1 MAPKRRRILT
11 GIKPTG
17 DLHVGNYSGALKPII
32 EFSQDPQNEVF
43 FLCVDWHGLTNR
55 SSILEAGANSLGILA
70 AALALG
76 YNAKD
81 NFILLQSDFPEIQEN
96 TWYLACASSAGLL
109 ERSHAYKD
117 ALANGKEA
125 TGGLLFYPALM
136 AADIM
141 TFDADLVPVGKDQ
154 AQHLE
159 FASDMGKLFNN
170 AVGKPVYK
178 EPKCLIQ
185 ADVPLVPGTDGRKM
199 SKSYNNHIP
208 LFAPKKEIEKRIKE
222 IKTDSAGLN
231 DPKDPD
237 ACYIWQIL
245 RSFGSPE
252 AIAHMREK
260 LSVGTGYGYG
270 HAKMDLIAEHER
282 IFGANRE
289 LYNHYLNT
297 PSDVWKLMEPKY
309 KEAHDIAQAVRARVR
324 DSLGLVNFQK

>member
-1 MAPKRRRILT
+1 MQSKRRRVLT
-11 GIKPTG
+11 GIQPTG
-17 DLHVGNYSGALKPII
+17 ELHVGNYFGALKPII
-32 EFSQDPQNEVF
+32 EFSHDPQNEVF

-55 SSILEAGANSLGILA
+55 SKILESGANSLGILA

-81 NFILLQSDFPEIQEN
+81 NFILLQSDFPQIQEN
-96 TWYLACASSAGLL
+96 AWYLACASSSGLL

-117 ALANGKEA
+117 AIANGKEA

-141 TFDADLVPVGKDQ
+141 SFDADVVPVGKDQ

-159 FASDMGKLFNN
+159 CASDMGKLFNN
-170 AVGKPVYK
+170 AVGKSVYK
-178 EPKCLIQ
+178 EPKCLIH

-231 DPKDPD
+231 DPKDPE

-252 AIAHMREK
+252 AISYMHDK
-260 LSVGTGYGYG
+260 LAAGTGYGYG

-282 IFGANRE
+282 VFGAKRE
-289 LYNHYLNT
+289 LYDHYLKT
-297 PSDVWKLMEPKY
+297 PADVWKIMAPKY
-309 KEAHDIAQAVRARVR
+309 EEAEQIANAVRTRVR
-324 DSLGLVNFQK
+324 SALGLVKLC